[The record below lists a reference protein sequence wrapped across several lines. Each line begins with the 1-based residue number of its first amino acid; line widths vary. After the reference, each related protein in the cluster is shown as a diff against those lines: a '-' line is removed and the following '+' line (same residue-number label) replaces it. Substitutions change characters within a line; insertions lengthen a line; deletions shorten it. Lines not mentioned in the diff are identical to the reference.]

1 MSRGKL
7 PSGQPSRKKG
17 GGIIPALCNIAGTC
31 MLLAVIAASL
41 AVTVPRFLG
50 YDIYEVVS
58 GSMEPEI
65 PVHSVIYV
73 EEAAPEDPA
82 KAGKPTKRRHGGR
95 PTLVSTLTG

>member
-1 MSRGKL
+1 MSKGKL

-73 EEAAPEDPA
+73 EEAEI
-82 KAGKPTKRRHGGR
+82 GR
-95 PTLVSTLTG
+95 AHV